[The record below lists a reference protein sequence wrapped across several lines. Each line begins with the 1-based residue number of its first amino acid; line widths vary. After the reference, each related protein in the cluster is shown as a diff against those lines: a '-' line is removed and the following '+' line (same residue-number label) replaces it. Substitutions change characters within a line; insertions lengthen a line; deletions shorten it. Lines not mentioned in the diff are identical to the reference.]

1 MRLRTAGDTREAQVA
16 GQAAGFEL
24 DGGDDEDAG
33 HAPLEG
39 APPESFSEWVAA
51 FAASLARSH
60 AA

>member
-1 MRLRTAGDTREAQVA
+1 MA